1 MKMSNPIRR
10 RSSALSLTLPATRSS
25 VARLHKHQFLFD
37 TNERFSLRPHLATQ
51 ATQSK
56 ALRLFC
62 AIQVNDFLCTPI
74 LQRKQNK
81 ALHFFLFNTNER
93 SHKSRISPIEL
104 ASTSTEGNKMFSGS
118 GTVVGTGFIPNR
130 STPVQE
136 VVRGEAYIAAE
147 NQPLIIPEQAV
158 VVPGTRPINRGQG
171 QDWGLS
177 LYAPV
182 IVKYRNAK
190 TDLRA
195 QLEELLH

>member
-1 MKMSNPIRR
+1 M
-10 RSSALSLTLPATRSS
+10 
-25 VARLHKHQFLFD
+25 
-37 TNERFSLRPHLATQ
+37 
-51 ATQSK
+51 
-56 ALRLFC
+56 
-62 AIQVNDFLCTPI
+62 NDFLRTPI
-74 LQRKQNK
+74 LQRKQKK

-104 ASTSTEGNKMFSGS
+104 ASTSTEGDKMFTGS
-118 GTVVGTGFIPNR
+118 GTILGTGFTPNR